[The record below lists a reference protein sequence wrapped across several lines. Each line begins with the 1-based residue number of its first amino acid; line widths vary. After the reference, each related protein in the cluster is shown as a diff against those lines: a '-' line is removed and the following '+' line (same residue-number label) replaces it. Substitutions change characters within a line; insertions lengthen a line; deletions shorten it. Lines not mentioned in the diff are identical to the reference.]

1 MGYWTNTTYV
11 NHRDPDAVAGC
22 LIQLFEAEG
31 MRQVPRPPER
41 ERVWY
46 EPMQYATS
54 ARNNLWG
61 VAVFPGA
68 EGWTVIKSAPL
79 ELLAERP
86 ARAGRMRLVE
96 LCDRLAAPGAMLNVY
111 DSSGSVLV
119 EADGKSGLALSGL
132 ALGSGQNSD
141 ATDFYG
147 EVLSEDRYV
156 VGFGMLPLQ
165 HVVEDCERDFN
176 GYRFIDH
183 DKLAHALETL
193 LGAQNSQYCD
203 NLTSVHTL
211 ICHRPLAAIG
221 GKDLYFE
228 WPCRDRD
235 EPARRTWDQVQEFG
249 LPK

>member
-1 MGYWTNTTYV
+1 
-11 NHRDPDAVAGC
+11 
-22 LIQLFEAEG
+22 
-31 MRQVPRPPER
+31 
-41 ERVWY
+41 
-46 EPMQYATS
+46 MQYATS

-68 EGWTVIKSAPL
+68 DGWTVIKSAPL
-79 ELLAERP
+79 ELMAERP

-119 EADGKSGLALSGL
+119 EADGKRGLALSGL

-141 ATDFYG
+141 ARDFYG

-156 VGFGMLPLQ
+156 VGFRMLPLQ
-165 HVVEDCERDFN
+165 YLVEECERDFN
-176 GYRFIDH
+176 GYRLVDH
-183 DKLAHALETL
+183 DKLAHALESL
-193 LGAQNSQYCD
+193 LGAHNSPYCD

-228 WPCRDRD
+228 WPGRDRD
-235 EPARRTWDQVQEFG
+235 EPARRTWDQVQELGF
-249 LPK
+249 PR